1 MPDGVL
7 DERLQDQGRHQDV
20 VESGFDVQLHGEP
33 VLKTHLFDLQI
44 AFEEGEF
51 LAQRH
56 FLGVGLFQA
65 DAQQFAEPGYD
76 PVGILWILMDQGG
89 DDMERV
95 KQEVR
100 VQLHA
105 QHLQSRPHQFG
116 GQSRGLRFA
125 LAIPPIIVPPEMRQ
139 HDHPIDDHGDVTVIN
154 DQFPEHAAELKRGA
168 VYHRFLAAQKP
179 GINREVNQ
187 GDDDARSEV
196 AQNPAFHAFPFEIPA
211 ARHPQY
217 ADG

>member
-1 MPDGVL
+1 M
-7 DERLQDQGRHQDV
+7 
-20 VESGFDVQLHGEP
+20 DVQLHGEP

-76 PVGILWILMDQGG
+76 SVGVIWILMDQGG
-89 DDMERV
+89 DRMERV
-95 KQEVR
+95 EEEVR

-116 GQSRGLRFA
+116 GERRKTSWIAVRKSDFENNGLTVEPSNLAQCLRERRNPKLGLRVILPQRHEDANSANRAA
-125 LAIPPIIVPPEMRQ
+125 LL
-139 HDHPIDDHGDVTVIN
+139 G
-154 DQFPEHAAELKRGA
+154 
-168 VYHRFLAAQKP
+168 
-179 GINREVNQ
+179 
-187 GDDDARSEV
+187 ARSDRTY
-196 AQNPAFHAFPFEIPA
+196 A
-211 ARHPQY
+211 A
-217 ADG
+217 AK